1 MHRINKIVLDLNCR
15 DKHQAG
21 QLVSHWT
28 PFLTEVFEAVLL
40 ELCGQIDDPAKVLV
54 IDRLE
59 LNIGNLTDTG
69 FSGKLEQLKT
79 SLREA
84 LNRQAGSLSPH
95 SIQIPPAA
103 AWQPDVEFLP
113 ESAHQQEPDGASTR
127 TFPRMPAALHT
138 AETPK
143 AVSLTE
149 RSEAALF
156 YFLQHG
162 NLPWWQPV
170 STFSV
175 DVVLTDL
182 LSASPVNLVEKLAS
196 ILQKQAYV
204 VERLIANCQE
214 NTLELVFETLGLKFE
229 NLNQFVEDFFP
240 QKNKATDAG
249 TPAAPALAA
258 EILRHAL
265 VLVVEK
271 NTPKS
276 ELATAIKKQLRI
288 KTDLSGEKA
297 AIAIKPEDHTT
308 DDPTKGASKKPA
320 KATLQDLPS
329 DDSGQKTEVPTRKP
343 YEQQKSPAEQPIKY
357 LTEHAG
363 LILTAGY
370 LPHYFSQLGLRDAQ
384 GFVSDQAQ
392 VQAVYALNYLATG
405 QNYQPEYTLPLEK
418 ILCGIDPETFLPAA
432 EPLDPAVLEAESQDL
447 LSSLIAQ
454 WSVLKTTSVDG
465 LRQTF
470 LNRKGILER
479 LSETEWALHVESG
492 AFDVLLHAFPAGL
505 PLSTIVFSWSKSLL
519 YVNWERP

>member
-1 MHRINKIVLDLNCR
+1 MHRVNKIVLDLNCR
-15 DKHQAG
+15 DKLQAG

-28 PFLTEVFEAVLL
+28 PHLTEVFEAVLL
-40 ELCGQIDDPAKVLV
+40 ELCGQIDDPAKVLL

-59 LNIGNLTDTG
+59 LYIGDLTDG
-69 FSGKLEQLKT
+69 SFSGKLEQLKT

-95 SIQIPPAA
+95 SLQIPPAA
-103 AWQPDVEFLP
+103 AWQPEVEFLP
-113 ESAHQQEPDGASTR
+113 ESAHQQEPDGANSSTL
-127 TFPRMPAALHT
+127 PRMPAALHS
-138 AETPK
+138 AEAPK
-143 AVSLTE
+143 AVSLAE
-149 RSEAALF
+149 RSEASLF

-162 NLPWWQPV
+162 NLPWWQSV

-175 DVVLTDL
+175 DVILTDL
-182 LSASPVNLVEKLAS
+182 LSASPARLVEKLAS

-204 VERLIANCQE
+204 AERLVSHCRE
-214 NTLELVFETLGLKFE
+214 STLELVFETLGLKFE
-229 NLNQFVEDFFP
+229 NLNQFAENFFP
-240 QKNKATDAG
+240 KKKKATDAG
-249 TPAAPALAA
+249 TPAAPARIA
-258 EILRHAL
+258 EILHHAL

-271 NTPKS
+271 NTPAS
-276 ELATAIKKQLRI
+276 ELAAAIKKQLRVE
-288 KTDLSGEKA
+288 KDSSGEKA
-297 AIAIKPEDHTT
+297 GTANKTEGHTT

-329 DDSGQKTEVPTRKP
+329 DDSGKKTEAPARQP
-343 YEQQKSPAEQPIKY
+343 FEQWESPAEQSVKY
-357 LTEHAG
+357 LTEQAG

-392 VQAVYALNYLATG
+392 AQAVYALNYLATG
-405 QNYQPEYTLPLEK
+405 QNYQPEYALPLEK
-418 ILCGIDPETFLPAA
+418 ILCGIEPETFLPAA
-432 EPLDPAVLEAESQDL
+432 EPIDPAVLEAESQDL
-447 LSSLIAQ
+447 LSSLLAQ

-465 LRQTF
+465 LCQTF
-470 LNRKGILER
+470 LNRKGMLER
-479 LSETEWALHVESG
+479 LSDSEWALHVESG